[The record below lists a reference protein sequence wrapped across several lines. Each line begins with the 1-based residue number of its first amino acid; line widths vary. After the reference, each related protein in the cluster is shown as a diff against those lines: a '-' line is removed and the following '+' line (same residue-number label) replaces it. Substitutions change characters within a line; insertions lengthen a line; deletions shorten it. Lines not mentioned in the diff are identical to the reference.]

1 MTPIESRV
9 LGFIIVHFSAP
20 AFTQSNVHAKPLEK
34 NDNTRHAPQSSRSL
48 FTESLA
54 SRAVECYSPSP
65 TLQSIRHLYFGQVFR
80 LALKQSN
87 QTLTPT
93 LCYCGLKCKFLCPE
107 ICPRKCH
114 TSSTLS
120 IKATANTT
128 LTQDSTQETLVRIN
142 FPQRSKKTT
151 TTVPKRRRR
160 KPLQT
165 TRQPNAI
172 HIPRS

>member
-1 MTPIESRV
+1 MTLIESRV
-9 LGFIIVHFSAP
+9 LRFIIVHFSAP
-20 AFTQSNVHAKPLEK
+20 AFTQSNLHAKPLEK
-34 NDNTRHAPQSSRSL
+34 NNNTRHAPQSSRSL

-54 SRAVECYSPSP
+54 SQAVECYSPSP
-65 TLQSIRHLYFGQVFR
+65 TLQCIRHVYFGQVFR

-87 QTLTPT
+87 QTLTPMLLWT
-93 LCYCGLKCKFLCPE
+93 QFKIPLSRNLSWKMSYLKYAFDKNNSQYDSNTRLDSRNSCKNQLPS
-107 ICPRKCH
+107 K
-114 TSSTLS
+114 
-120 IKATANTT
+120 
-128 LTQDSTQETLVRIN
+128 IN
-142 FPQRSKKTT
+142 KKT